1 MQYFFGLTQFGT
13 DNLRQ
18 HSSCVGRL
26 AESDV
31 TVMPSVAGVTEHT
44 GDVVLTSIALAFAT
58 KTSTKHKSTPPN
70 AIQVKNNSGRQSVLK
85 RN

>member
-1 MQYFFGLTQFGT
+1 
-13 DNLRQ
+13 
-18 HSSCVGRL
+18 
-26 AESDV
+26 
-31 TVMPSVAGVTEHT
+31 MPSVAGVTEHT